1 MDWLPLFERVG
12 FPAGVLVALAVA
24 VWRTSVFVA
33 REVALPLAQ
42 RHIVFLD
49 NVEKCLVLNTQSV
62 QAIREAVQALQ
73 SGQQRQEELLAH
85 HVGPAPRTNTTKR
98 S

>member
-1 MDWLPLFERVG
+1 MDWLPLVERVG
-12 FPAGVLVALAVA
+12 FPAGVLIALAVA
-24 VWRTSVFVA
+24 VWRTGVFVA
-33 REVALPLAQ
+33 KEIALPLAQ

-49 NVEKCLVLNTQSV
+49 NVEKCLTLNTQSV

-73 SGQQRQEELLAH
+73 SGQERQEELLAH
-85 HVGPAPRTNTTKR
+85 HVGPATRANVAKR